1 MTALAV
7 AVVATVVAPGA
18 AAALVGAHTAL
29 SSRAGYRE
37 RFVTRVTQASL
48 FVHFIAVVAAAV
60 LAGTS
65 PPHGSLLA
73 VSPWPEEG
81 GGVLLARVDAA
92 SLTML
97 ALTAALA
104 SAVARFSKTYLHRE
118 PGHGR
123 FFLLFNVFVTGMSVL
138 SLASRLDHLFV
149 GWELVGLSSVLL
161 VGFFHDRVA
170 PVTNAV
176 RVLATYR
183 ACDAGM
189 LAAVITLHVTQ
200 AHHALDLPL
209 AAHEHA
215 GTLVGAMVLLAAT
228 GKAGALPFGSWLP
241 RAMEGPTPS
250 SAVFYGGLSV
260 HAGVFLLLRASP
272 LLRGSLALTV
282 ATAALGLLTAGYGS
296 VVGRVQPDA
305 KSRLAYA
312 IMVHVGLMF
321 CEIAAGLT
329 RVALVH
335 LVLHA
340 ALRTAQ
346 LLRAPSFL
354 HDSADRPAKR
364 TTPRWVRPLLGHAL
378 HGFYLDAWVDRL
390 VVRPVLAL
398 ARAARAVE
406 EGWVAIVAGTDDE
419 DERGEEEHG
428 ARGSLPPSTRDE
440 RHGVRR

>member
-1 MTALAV
+1 MTVLAV

-48 FVHFIAVVAAAV
+48 FVHFIAVVVAAA
-60 LAGTS
+60 LAVTT
-65 PPHGSLLA
+65 PPPRSLLA

-92 SLTML
+92 SFAML

-104 SAVARFSKTYLHRE
+104 NVVARFSKTYLHRE

-161 VGFFHDRVA
+161 VGFFHDRVS

-312 IMVHVGLMF
+312 IMVHVGMMF

-340 ALRTAQ
+340 VLRTAQ

-354 HDSADRPAKR
+354 HDAAGRPAKR
-364 TTPRWVRPLLGHAL
+364 AAPPWARPMLGRAL

-390 VVRPVLAL
+390 VVRPVLAV

-419 DERGEEEHG
+419 EREGDEPV
-428 ARGSLPPSTRDE
+428 ARGSLPPSSRDE
-440 RHGVRR
+440 RHEVRR

>member
-1 MTALAV
+1 VTPFVVAV
-7 AVVATVVAPGA
+7 AATVVAPATA
-18 AAALVGAHTAL
+18 AAVVGAHAAL
-29 SSRAGYRE
+29 TSRATYRE
-37 RFVTRVTQASL
+37 RFVSGVTQGSL
-48 FVHFIAVVAAAV
+48 VVQAIAAIAVAVFAVVA
-60 LAGTS
+60 
-65 PPHGSLLA
+65 PPHESLLA

-92 SLTML
+92 SVTML
-97 ALTAALA
+97 TLTAALA
-104 SAVARFSKTYLHRE
+104 TVVARFSKTYLHRE

-123 FFLLFNVFVTGMSVL
+123 FFLLFNLFVTGMSVL

-149 GWELVGLSSVLL
+149 GWELVGISSVLL
-161 VGFFHDRVA
+161 VGYFHDRAA
-170 PVTNAV
+170 PVANAV

-215 GTLVGAMVLLAAT
+215 GTLVGAMVLLAAS

-272 LLRGSLALTV
+272 LLHGSLALTV
-282 ATAALGLLTAGYGS
+282 ATAALGLATAAYGY
-296 VVGRVQPDA
+296 VVARAQPDA

-312 IMVHVGLMF
+312 TMVHVGLMF

-329 RVALVH
+329 QVALVH
-335 LVLHA
+335 IVLHSVF
-340 ALRTAQ
+340 RTAQ

-354 HDSADRPAKR
+354 HDAAAR
-364 TTPRWVRPLLGHAL
+364 TAPRGTPRWARAVFAHAL
-378 HGFYLDAWVDRL
+378 HGFYLDAWIDHL
-390 VVRPVLAL
+390 VVKPVFAL
-398 ARAARAVE
+398 ARAARTLE
-406 EGWVAIVAGTDDE
+406 EGWVSIVAGTE
-419 DERGEEEHG
+419 EEEPADERDEPLTAARAERQG
-428 ARGSLPPSTRDE
+428 ARR
-440 RHGVRR
+440 